1 MDKYNWDLTKLI
13 KDEEDFKKKYA
24 EADKLLDE
32 AHHLLLN
39 FKDNFKDAILK
50 LIEAQRKVIN
60 IYVFAHMN
68 ADADT
73 RDTEGQRLH
82 LKALNLGS
90 KLDEVGAPLK
100 PALLSLSREELDK
113 LIKDNDM
120 EDYRLFI
127 EKIYRFKDHV
137 LTEKEESILSAY
149 GFLEN
154 APFDAYNLLTNADI
168 TFEDLES
175 TDTKLNG
182 ATFISLLRNKEEKV
196 RREAFQKY
204 YKSYKG
210 LENVISSL
218 YLNNVKAM
226 TTEAKLRGYN
236 SALEMELYGD
246 KVDVS
251 VYENLIA
258 AVHENL
264 PALYKYYEIKKNFL
278 GLKEQHMYDVYLNL
292 TKEEP
297 KKIPYEDAVEMV
309 LESLKPMG
317 EEYTKIAREGLMSRW
332 VDVYP
337 KEGKRDGAY
346 SFGTYD
352 SPPYILMNYND
363 DLQSVFTLAHELG
376 HSMHSYFSRTNNK
389 YIYSDYTIFVAE
401 VASTTN
407 ELLLLNYLMDK
418 ATTPEEE
425 IYLIDHYIDSFKST
439 VFRQTMFAEFEKI
452 THERVE
458 NGDALTSADFKDIY
472 YNLNKLY
479 FGDAVISDEEIAYEW
494 SRIPHFYTDFY
505 VYKYATGFSSA
516 VTLSKNILSGDKEK
530 LEAYLNF
537 LKDGSNHYPLEQLKS
552 AGVDLTT
559 KEGVGTAMREFN
571 TLVERLDKIIG

>member
-1 MDKYNWDLTKLI
+1 MDKYNWDLTKLV

-50 LIEAQRKVIN
+50 LIEAQRKVMN

-182 ATFISLLRNKEEKV
+182 ATFIFLLRNKDEKV

-236 SALEMELYGD
+236 SALEMELFGD
-246 KVDVS
+246 KVDVT

-278 GLKEQHMYDVYLNL
+278 GLKEQHMFDVYLNL

-418 ATTPEEE
+418 ATTSEEE

-452 THERVE
+452 THDRVE
-458 NGDALTSADFKDIY
+458 KGDALTSADFKDIY

-537 LKDGSNHYPLEQLKS
+537 LKDGSNNYPLEQLKS

-571 TLVERLDKIIG
+571 TLVERLDK

>member
-1 MDKYNWDLTKLI
+1 
-13 KDEEDFKKKYA
+13 
-24 EADKLLDE
+24 
-32 AHHLLLN
+32 
-39 FKDNFKDAILK
+39 
-50 LIEAQRKVIN
+50 
-60 IYVFAHMN
+60 
-68 ADADT
+68 
-73 RDTEGQRLH
+73 
-82 LKALNLGS
+82 
-90 KLDEVGAPLK
+90 
-100 PALLSLSREELDK
+100 
-113 LIKDNDM
+113 
-120 EDYRLFI
+120 
-127 EKIYRFKDHV
+127 
-137 LTEKEESILSAY
+137 
-149 GFLEN
+149 
-154 APFDAYNLLTNADI
+154 
-168 TFEDLES
+168 
-175 TDTKLNG
+175 
-182 ATFISLLRNKEEKV
+182 
-196 RREAFQKY
+196 
-204 YKSYKG
+204 
-210 LENVISSL
+210 
-218 YLNNVKAM
+218 M

-236 SALEMELYGD
+236 SSLEMELYGD

-458 NGDALTSADFKDIY
+458 KGDALTSADFKDIY

>member
-32 AHHLLLN
+32 AHHFLLN

-50 LIEAQRKVIN
+50 LIEAQRKVMN

-137 LTEKEESILSAY
+137 LTKNEESILSAY

-182 ATFISLLRNKEEKV
+182 ATFISLLRNKDEKV

-218 YLNNVKAM
+218 YLNNVKAV

-236 SALEMELYGD
+236 SSLEMELYGD

-251 VYENLIA
+251 VYENLIV
-258 AVHENL
+258 AVHENH

-317 EEYTKIAREGLMSRW
+317 EEYTEIAREGLMSRW

-458 NGDALTSADFKDIY
+458 KGDALTSADFKEIY

-559 KEGVGTAMREFN
+559 KGGVGTAMREFN
-571 TLVERLDKIIG
+571 SLVERLDKIIG

>member
-13 KDEEDFKKKYA
+13 KDEDDFKNKYD

-32 AHHLLLN
+32 VHHLLLN
-39 FKDNFKDAILK
+39 FKDNFKEAILK
-50 LIEAQRKVIN
+50 LIEAQRKVMN

-73 RDTEGQRLH
+73 RDTKGQRLH

-100 PALLSLSREELDK
+100 PALLSLSREELNK

-127 EKIYRFKDHV
+127 DKIYRFKDHV

-175 TDTKLNG
+175 TDTKLTN
-182 ATFISLLRNKEEKV
+182 ATFVSLLRNKDEKV

-218 YLNNVKAM
+218 YLNNVKAV

-236 SALEMELYGD
+236 SSLEMELFGD
-246 KVDVS
+246 KVDAS

-297 KKIPYEDAVEMV
+297 KKIPYEEAVETV

-317 EEYTKIAREGLMSRW
+317 EEYTEIAREGLMSRW

-352 SPPYILMNYND
+352 SPPYILMNYNE

-418 ATTPEEE
+418 AATPEEE

-458 NGDALTSADFKDIY
+458 KGDALTSADFKDIY

-530 LEAYLNF
+530 LKAYLNF
-537 LKDGSNHYPLEQLKS
+537 LKDGSNHYPLEQLKN

-571 TLVERLDKIIG
+571 TFVERLDKIIG

>member
-13 KDEEDFKKKYA
+13 KNEDDFKKKYA
-24 EADKLLDE
+24 EADKLLDGV
-32 AHHLLLN
+32 HHLLLN

-50 LIEAQRKVIN
+50 LIEAQRKVMN

-154 APFDAYNLLTNADI
+154 APFDAYNLLANADI

-182 ATFISLLRNKEEKV
+182 ATFISLLRNKDEKV

-246 KVDVS
+246 KVDAS
-251 VYENLIA
+251 VYKNLIA

-317 EEYTKIAREGLMSRW
+317 EEYTEIAREGLMSRW

-352 SPPYILMNYND
+352 SPPYILMNYNE

-418 ATTPEEE
+418 AATPEEE

-458 NGDALTSADFKDIY
+458 KGDALTSADFKDIY

-479 FGDAVISDEEIAYEW
+479 FGGSVISDEEIAYEW

-516 VTLSKNILSGDKEK
+516 VTLSKNILSGDKKK

-537 LKDGSNHYPLEQLKS
+537 LKDGSNHYPLQQLKS

-571 TLVERLDKIIG
+571 ILVKRLDKIIG

>member
-32 AHHLLLN
+32 AHRLLLN
-39 FKDNFKDAILK
+39 FKDNFKEVILK
-50 LIEAQRKVIN
+50 LIEAQRKVMN

-137 LTEKEESILSAY
+137 LTEREESILSAY

-175 TDTKLNG
+175 TDTKLTG
-182 ATFISLLRNKEEKV
+182 ATFISLLRNKDEKV

-246 KVDVS
+246 KVDIS

-297 KKIPYEDAVEMV
+297 KKIPYEEAVEMV

-317 EEYTKIAREGLMSRW
+317 EEYTEIAREGLMTRW

-418 ATTPEEE
+418 ATTSEEE

-458 NGDALTSADFKDIY
+458 NGDALTSADFKEIY

-516 VTLSKNILSGDKEK
+516 VTLSKNILSGDKDK

>member
-50 LIEAQRKVIN
+50 LIEAQRKVMN

-137 LTEKEESILSAY
+137 LTKKEESILSAY

-175 TDTKLNG
+175 TDTKLTG

-236 SALEMELYGD
+236 SSLEMELYGD
-246 KVDVS
+246 KVDVA

-317 EEYTKIAREGLMSRW
+317 EEYTEIARSLQLFLTGSKRIE
-332 VDVYP
+332 
-337 KEGKRDGAY
+337 RDGCY
-346 SFGTYD
+346 LDT
-352 SPPYILMNYND
+352 
-363 DLQSVFTLAHELG
+363 
-376 HSMHSYFSRTNNK
+376 
-389 YIYSDYTIFVAE
+389 YSD
-401 VASTTN
+401 
-407 ELLLLNYLMDK
+407 
-418 ATTPEEE
+418 
-425 IYLIDHYIDSFKST
+425 
-439 VFRQTMFAEFEKI
+439 
-452 THERVE
+452 
-458 NGDALTSADFKDIY
+458 
-472 YNLNKLY
+472 
-479 FGDAVISDEEIAYEW
+479 FGI
-494 SRIPHFYTDFY
+494 
-505 VYKYATGFSSA
+505 
-516 VTLSKNILSGDKEK
+516 
-530 LEAYLNF
+530 
-537 LKDGSNHYPLEQLKS
+537 
-552 AGVDLTT
+552 
-559 KEGVGTAMREFN
+559 
-571 TLVERLDKIIG
+571 

>member
-1 MDKYNWDLTKLI
+1 MDKCNWDLTKLI

-50 LIEAQRKVIN
+50 LVEAQRKVMN

-137 LTEKEESILSAY
+137 LTKKEESILSAY

-168 TFEDLES
+168 TFKDLES

-182 ATFISLLRNKEEKV
+182 ATFISLLRNKDEKV

-236 SALEMELYGD
+236 SSLEMELYGD

-317 EEYTKIAREGLMSRW
+317 EEYTKVAREGLMSRW

-407 ELLLLNYLMDK
+407 ELLLLNYFMDK

-458 NGDALTSADFKDIY
+458 KGDALTSADFKEIY

-516 VTLSKNILSGDKEK
+516 VTLSKNILSGDKDK
-530 LEAYLNF
+530 LKAYLNF
-537 LKDGSNHYPLEQLKS
+537 LKDGSNNYPLEQLKS

-571 TLVERLDKIIG
+571 TLVERLDKKIG